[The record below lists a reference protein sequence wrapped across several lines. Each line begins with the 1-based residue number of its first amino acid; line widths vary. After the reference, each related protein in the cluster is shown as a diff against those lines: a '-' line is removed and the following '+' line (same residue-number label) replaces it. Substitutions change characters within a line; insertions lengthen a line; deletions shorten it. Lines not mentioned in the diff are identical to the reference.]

1 MSYTR
6 PPANAADITWVGATP
21 YTRPG
26 AAAADLTWQDST
38 PPPAGTPARAHLAL
52 PWQPLARVSAQWS
65 VRSADLIPVVGR
77 VDFASGA
84 IAGTVSTRVLLAS
97 GANLERVAG
106 RIFVASGADL
116 EQVAARLQAVA
127 SMTGAVSGRILAPAL
142 LRTTDPVATRQV
154 LLWSAPSATITVLS
168 PAPAMRHARAGLISP
183 LSVRLS
189 TDTGSAVWTADI
201 ALADAAGYSRISIGD
216 AILIEIADTIWAL
229 ICDQKNRTRPDG
241 YTLQALSP
249 VAMYSE
255 PWTVAVTLGTA
266 GMAQAACE
274 RLLEQDIDW
283 ALPDWRLPDS
293 AAALSATPLA
303 LAQQIVAAVGGTLE
317 SLPDGSLRARPI
329 NPISPPTRLSVVVA
343 TLTDD
348 HLIAHSES
356 VGMTAL
362 ANHYII
368 TSGTSASIAA
378 TVQTEVID
386 DPDDPT
392 HRTVRAY
399 PYPWR
404 ALTMAHTGDSL
415 VRIGS
420 ASQTS
425 QTCTETLE
433 IVAGSATAQH
443 PIQSVISAVYRYVN
457 LGAVSHA
464 GADITT
470 ASAEYSL
477 LDITYRAPAWQ
488 WEVYDPRI
496 ESIQFL
502 VME

>member
-6 PPANAADITWVGATP
+6 PAAT
-21 YTRPG
+21 
-26 AAAADLTWQDST
+26 AADLTWVGVT
-38 PPPAGTPARAHLAL
+38 PYDHPAATGADLTWLESAPPSAVLVGSRLL
-52 PWQPLARVSAQWS
+52 IPWQPLARVSAQWS

-189 TDTGSAVWTADI
+189 TDTGSAVWTAEI
-201 ALADAAGYSRISIGD
+201 ARADAAGYSRISIGD

-404 ALTMAHTGDSL
+404 ALTRVHTGDSL